1 MATSLA
7 SAETGDTTDDAAA
20 GLQSTFDERGAL
32 LGKQEFE
39 DALPVGAF
47 SGREIY
53 ERYYENRFHSA
64 VQYQKV
70 ISTDPGGNRQ
80 TTKFWVRWKDYRDPQ
95 GNAVDGLISRTLVK
109 FSEPFDLR
117 STGFLIVVKDDY
129 SQDQWLY
136 QPSTRRVRRV
146 DMVQATVGGS
156 DLTFNDLGFL
166 NLDDATYK
174 RLEDQ
179 QIGDTPVYV
188 VEAIAKPHVLSTYKK
203 TLAFIEQ
210 EHYVPLKIRYWS
222 TANVEIREMT
232 ASPEALKEF
241 YGVWVVT
248 NAMMVNLLEGTSSEV
263 FIEDLD
269 PNAEIAD
276 ELFST
281 FRLTL
286 SY

>member
-1 MATSLA
+1 MAVGSQ
-7 SAETGDTTDDAAA
+7 SA
-20 GLQSTFDERGAL
+20 FDEEGAL

-39 DALPVGAF
+39 DALPVGEF
-47 SGREIY
+47 SGRQIY
-53 ERYYENRFHSA
+53 EQYYENRFHSA
-64 VQYQKV
+64 IQYQRV
-70 ISTDPGGNRQ
+70 ISTDPGGDRQ
-80 TTKFWVRWKDYRDPQ
+80 TTRFWVRWKDYRDPE
-95 GNAVDGLISRTLVK
+95 GNVVDRVISRTLIK

-117 STGFLIVVKDDY
+117 STGFLIVVNKDY

-136 QPSTRRVRRV
+136 QPSARRVRRV
-146 DMVQATVGGS
+146 DLVQATVGGS

-166 NLDDATYK
+166 NLDDATYE

-179 QIGDTPVYV
+179 EISGTPVYV

-203 TLAFIEQ
+203 TLAFIDQ
-210 EHYVPLKIRYWS
+210 EHYVPLRIRYWN

-232 ASPEALKEF
+232 ASPDALKEF
-241 YGVWVVT
+241 QGVWVVT
-248 NAMMVNLLEGTSSEV
+248 SAMMVNLLEGTSSEV

-281 FRLTL
+281 VRLTL